1 MESNQGH
8 AYNYSSVYADFRIIQ
23 KLHTIDEHTSSCN
36 QGHAYNYSSVC
47 ACEVVVWNFWI
58 ILESN

>member
-36 QGHAYNYSSVC
+36 QGHA
-47 ACEVVVWNFWI
+47 CEVFVHVK
-58 ILESN
+58 LLCGTSG